1 MKREFAF
8 EDSLRM
14 LEVLWSSLPA
24 YPPDKELRL
33 FETRFYPQMTTETP
47 PISPLIKTPRE
58 NAYTK
63 VCALRRQTSSISLA
77 SYMGKVPQVK
87 RQNFSLDENAGRLM
101 GKNKIG
107 DVKYRSLDDTM
118 VNLGTTKGQIRENKG
133 SDSDN
138 LTTESISTISR

>member
-24 YPPDKELRL
+24 SPPTKELKL
-33 FETRFYPQMTTETP
+33 FETRFYPQAVETP
-47 PISPLIKTPRE
+47 PISPLVKTPRE

-77 SYMGKVPQVK
+77 SYLGNKVPQV
-87 RQNFSLDENAGRLM
+87 RAGLFTS
-101 GKNKIG
+101 G
-107 DVKYRSLDDTM
+107 
-118 VNLGTTKGQIRENKG
+118 
-133 SDSDN
+133 
-138 LTTESISTISR
+138 

>member
-14 LEVLWSSLPA
+14 LEVLWSSLPPS
-24 YPPDKELRL
+24 PPSKELKL
-33 FETRFYPQMTTETP
+33 YETRFYPQAIETP

-77 SYMGKVPQVK
+77 SYMGNKVPQVNDK
-87 RQNFSLDENAGRLM
+87 
-101 GKNKIG
+101 
-107 DVKYRSLDDTM
+107 
-118 VNLGTTKGQIRENKG
+118 
-133 SDSDN
+133 
-138 LTTESISTISR
+138 